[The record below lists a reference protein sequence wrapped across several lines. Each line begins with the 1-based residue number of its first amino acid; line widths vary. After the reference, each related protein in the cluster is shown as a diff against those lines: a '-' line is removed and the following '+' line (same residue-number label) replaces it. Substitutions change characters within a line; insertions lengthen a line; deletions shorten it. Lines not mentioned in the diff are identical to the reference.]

1 MDVLI
6 RFVFS
11 IEEIKNMMDTNFEID
26 NIDDEILKKLIDI
39 LKMNKCSNDEVRN
52 ILISNPF
59 YLSRNCTAVM
69 GLIDEMK
76 KFGLVSLN
84 TIFDSNPFILNLED
98 SDFLELIRNKKSEG
112 LNDLEIKDFICY
124 DLV

>member
-6 RFVFS
+6 RFGFS
-11 IEEIKNMMDTNFEID
+11 IEEIKNMMDTNLD
-26 NIDDEILKKLIDI
+26 IDDIDDDVLKRLISILKE
-39 LKMNKCSNDEVRN
+39 NNCSEDEVRN

-59 YLSRNCTAVM
+59 YLSRSCDEIVK
-69 GLIDEMK
+69 LINAMK

-84 TIFDSNPFILNLED
+84 TIFDTNPFILNLED
-98 SDFLELIRNKKSEG
+98 NDLLELIRNKKSEG
-112 LNDLEIKDFICY
+112 FNDLEIRDFICY